1 MDEPDPPLTEAGL
14 KLALAPVGRPSQK
27 PLVEYKGFQDPERG
41 GWEPMDFS
49 KQSVC
54 SVAPKWVY
62 TFDSWKAKKFIPG
75 DRLVERQSKM
85 MMGGQSPP
93 ESTLREEYAR
103 PEAHRVPSRGAGK
116 VLLTSVCRPIG
127 PAHGDA
133 PSVGY
138 ELLHGQVTRAQGIFS
153 PRATHQTFALDYIA
167 ANLDAPTVVLDYPSR
182 KELIR
187 ELRKN
192 PAIVGVSFLLATF
205 HRMKEMVGLI
215 RKYAPNAR
223 VVLGGYGT
231 VLDDKTLAPYA
242 DHICRGE
249 GVGFFRELLGEPP
262 RKLPHD
268 HPLVVSTLRVLS
280 IPVGRTGMIF
290 AGLGCPHGC
299 DFCCTSH
306 FFKRRHIRLL
316 PTGDDVFRVIERYLE
331 IDPKMSFTIIDE
343 DFLVARD
350 RANRLRELV
359 QARGAPLSIF
369 AFATVKALSRITPR
383 ELLETGIDGVWVG
396 YEGKRSGFAKQEGRP
411 VEELIPDLQS
421 HGIKVLT
428 SMILGFDYQNSDIV
442 REELAGL
449 MALKPTLGQFL
460 IYGPTP
466 GTPFFERIMKEGRLQ
481 PELAAHP
488 ERYYRVCDGFTAMV
502 RHPSMTAG
510 EIEKLQRECFDTD
523 YRVLGPSA
531 VRTVEVMLQG
541 WERYH
546 DDDSAY
552 LRAKAARWAD
562 EIRQAHPLLEVAK
575 RWGPDPEGTARLQA
589 KIGATLGPASL
600 ARRCFALLAPMAAAW
615 TRFTMQCDFLQ
626 HPRLQPRTYRCS
638 RWTLQSGK
646 ISSLRVEIER
656 ALKPTVVKLE
666 GAMDRASARRL
677 ATGILTHLQATDAQV
692 HMVVAEGTHTKR
704 RYLRI
709 LENRLTHQRHRVSV
723 TIPSVPAIWR
733 MLDLNKSC

>member
-1 MDEPDPPLTEAGL
+1 MTL
-14 KLALAPVGRPSQK
+14 
-27 PLVEYKGFQDPERG
+27 
-41 GWEPMDFS
+41 
-49 KQSVC
+49 
-54 SVAPKWVY
+54 
-62 TFDSWKAKKFIPG
+62 
-75 DRLVERQSKM
+75 
-85 MMGGQSPP
+85 GGQSP
-93 ESTLREEYAR
+93 SDKTLCEGYAG
-103 PEAHRVPSRGAGK
+103 PEAARVPSRGAGK

-138 ELLHGQVTRAQGIFS
+138 ELLHSQVTRAQGVFS
-153 PRATHQTFALDYIA
+153 PRATHQSFALDYIA

-215 RKYAPNAR
+215 RKHAPNAR

-231 VLDDKTLAPYA
+231 VLDDETLAPYA
-242 DHICRGE
+242 DYICRGE

-262 RKLPHD
+262 RALPHD

-350 RANRLRELV
+350 RAKRLRELV
-359 QARGAPLSIF
+359 QARGTPLSIF

-383 ELLETGIDGVWVG
+383 ELLETGIDGVWIG
-396 YEGKRSGFAKQEGRP
+396 FEGKRSGFAKQEGRP
-411 VEELIPDLQS
+411 VEELIPDLRS

-428 SMILGFDYQNSDIV
+428 SMIVGFDYQTSDIV

-449 MALKPTLGQFL
+449 LALKPTLGQFL

-466 GTPFFERIMKEGRLQ
+466 GTPFFERVMKEGRLQ
-481 PELAAHP
+481 PELAADP

-502 RHPSMTAG
+502 RHPSLTSG

-523 YRVLGPSA
+523 YRVLGPSV
-531 VRTVEVMLQG
+531 VRAVEVMLQG
-541 WERYH
+541 WKRYH

-562 EIRQAHPLLEVAK
+562 EIRQAHPLLQVAR
-575 RWGPDPEGTARLQA
+575 RWGSDPQATARLQA
-589 KIGATLGPASL
+589 EIEATLGPASL

-615 TRFTMQCDFLQ
+615 TRFTMQFDFLQ
-626 HPRLQPRTYRCS
+626 HPRLQPRSYRCS
-638 RWTLQSGK
+638 RWTLRPGK
-646 ISSLRVEIER
+646 IGSLRVEIER
-656 ALKPTVVKLE
+656 SLKPTVVKLE

-677 ATGILTHLQATDAQV
+677 AAGILSHLKATDAHV
-692 HMVVAEGTHTKR
+692 HLIVAEGTHATPR
-704 RYLRI
+704 HLRI
-709 LENRLTHQRHRVSV
+709 LEKWVTRERHRVSV
-723 TIPSVPAIWR
+723 TIPSAPAIWR